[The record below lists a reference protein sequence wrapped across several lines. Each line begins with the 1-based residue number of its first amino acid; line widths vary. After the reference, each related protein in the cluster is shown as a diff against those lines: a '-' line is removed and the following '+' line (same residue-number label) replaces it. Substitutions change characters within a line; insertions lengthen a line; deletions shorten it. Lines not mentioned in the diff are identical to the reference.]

1 MCLALLPVLAGTAG
15 KALAQSSV
23 FYNEPSGE
31 QQQELKQWGT
41 MYLELLDNGT
51 PAEDAASFAFT
62 KADMNSALFSPVRA
76 AMSIVGEAIGQS
88 GCATTTTIQ
97 PGGGG
102 TIDEN
107 LVAYLTLG
115 KITTSLANTDATT
128 AHLTAIMNGNNAQ
141 FTIENNVLVSEG
153 LTPSVIATVPGAKQY
168 TTVSNATATWISQ
181 LGTLSPGWAA
191 QRNFADEGKRQL
203 LGMVSEVE
211 VFEGQIRDWATVNGV
226 ELTVYRVVANFGAYG
241 SLPIF
246 VGVYQSGSDAGFI
259 LIDGVNGEVD
269 GPFVSGSAI
278 DPRGLLVLH
287 GGAFVSGTGVQV
299 VDAETG
305 KCAPVA
311 KEWEDSPPWTWPW
324 DPAYVPTWP
333 APAPVVPG
341 VPAAPFTPWSCYQ
354 QGTHPGLQVGL
365 ACVCILDGTSTG
377 GGTPPTVPT
386 RIICRCGGI
395 GCAAP
400 GGPPSGPN
408 GPGTIPNPADPTA
421 PNIPGGPTPGT
432 TTPVCSD
439 CREQWFF

>member
-88 GCATTTTIQ
+88 GCATTTIQ

-128 AHLTAIMNGNNAQ
+128 AHLTAIINNNDAQ

-191 QRNFADEGKRQL
+191 QRNFTEEGKRQL
-203 LGMVSEVE
+203 LGMVSEVDE
-211 VFEGQIRDWATVNGV
+211 FQAEIESWAGLNAVD
-226 ELTVYRVVANFGAYG
+226 LSVYRVDANFGAYG
-241 SLPIF
+241 SLPII
-246 VGVYQSGSDAGFI
+246 VGVYRSGTDSGFI
-259 LIDGVNGEVD
+259 LIDGINGQID
-269 GPFVSGSAI
+269 GPFVNGTAI
-278 DPRGLLVLH
+278 DPRGLLVMH
-287 GGAFVSGTGVQV
+287 GDAYVANTGVSV
-299 VDAETG
+299 ARAKVG
-305 KCAPVA
+305 GCAPVA
-311 KEWEDSPPWTWPW
+311 DTKKLTPCPDPKPPGCKPG
-324 DPAYVPTWP
+324 DYVNPVFVPVIPAT
-333 APAPVVPG
+333 PVRSRCSG
-341 VPAAPFTPWSCYQ
+341 
-354 QGTHPGLQVGL
+354 GNN
-365 ACVCILDGTSTG
+365 ACVCTTEHSLKLSPGSTCPYTDMVSGLCILRNTKTCKQQPGATCTCPDDGNAM
-377 GGTPPTVPT
+377 PA
-386 RIICRCGGI
+386 
-395 GCAAP
+395 GCAATCTDEYWYWIA
-400 GGPPSGPN
+400 GS
-408 GPGTIPNPADPTA
+408 
-421 PNIPGGPTPGT
+421 
-432 TTPVCSD
+432 
-439 CREQWFF
+439 